1 MEGKIS
7 TFEDSVNNLAKN
19 LSEKRGN
26 IGNLELLMWSSKEAK
41 EFINIALNESYDVY
55 SKNEWNVSKIIEEI
69 QALKLENWKELLAKI
84 KDILEKIHTQ
94 LKNLSRVSKDEKVV
108 IMLGWISKLQW
119 KTQIALWG

>member
-1 MEGKIS
+1 MESRIS

-41 EFINIALNESYDVY
+41 EFINIALNESYEVY

-94 LKNLSRVSKDEKVV
+94 LKNLSRVSKDEKVA

-119 KTQIALWG
+119 KTQIALWD